1 MTEFWLKTSGTWIN
15 IMTVAIGTGLGLLLG
30 QRLPQRM
37 QQIITQAVGLL
48 TLWIG
53 MSMAGELANTA
64 AGGID
69 GAILGLL
76 AMVIGGFLGEWW
88 QLDDRLADLGN
99 WLKTTFKGRG
109 RFTEGFVATS
119 LLFCIGPMALIG
131 SINNG
136 LSGDNRLL
144 VLKAMMDGLASIP
157 FASAYGIGVGF
168 STLSLLVY
176 QGSISL
182 LAGWLA
188 SGQSDPASNPIV
200 LLLTGIGGLMIL
212 GIGFNLLEVVR
223 IRVASF
229 LPALAIAPLLFW
241 LADRI
246 S

>member
-1 MTEFWLKTSGTWIN
+1 MTEFWIKTSGTWIN
-15 IMTVAIGTGLGLLLG
+15 IMTVVFGTTLGLLVG

-53 MSMAGELANTA
+53 MSMAGEFANTS
-64 AGGID
+64 AGAID

-88 QLDDRLADLGN
+88 RLEDRLAELGN
-99 WLKTTFKGRG
+99 WLKQTFKGRG

-182 LAGWLA
+182 LAGAFA
-188 SGQSDPASNPIV
+188 SENSDPSSDPIV

-229 LPALAIAPLLFW
+229 LPALAIAPVLFW